1 MKKKTLLEI
10 IIDFLFGHKYYAN
23 VVYTKGTT
31 KRELSSFIFS
41 NKDQAERHRLG
52 LETNYSFGYVET
64 ISFRSRKD
72 YSESNR

>member
-23 VVYTKGTT
+23 VIHVKGTT
-31 KRELSSFIFS
+31 TRELSCFIFYT
-41 NKDQAERHRLG
+41 KEQAQEHRVTLD
-52 LETNYSFGYVET
+52 ETRSFGFVET
-64 ISFRSRKD
+64 VSFRSRED